1 MHKRIWLL
9 MLLAILLVAG
19 TANAGITEISLGGG
33 DVTDSVLIVASGSSA
48 TVSFTQT
55 TGLCSG
61 SANCISGYATFQPAG
76 LQPQQGTFIM
86 TYLTGANPTISSSG
100 VMTGQV
106 NFVFATTSGGAGTLQ
121 GVLTFS
127 SLGNGNTQGP
137 SFNGTFQTG
146 SSTGTLGTPILYWG
160 NGTTTNNAA
169 LTLNTAGNPPIID
182 PITGALNTTTGTSG
196 SGQVYAPSPTPEPAS
211 ILMLGSGLLALG
223 GTIKRRYFR

>member
-1 MHKRIWLL
+1 
-9 MLLAILLVAG
+9 
-19 TANAGITEISLGGG
+19 
-33 DVTDSVLIVASGSSA
+33 
-48 TVSFTQT
+48 
-55 TGLCSG
+55 
-61 SANCISGYATFQPAG
+61 
-76 LQPQQGTFIM
+76 M

-106 NFVFATTSGGAGTLQ
+106 NFMFATTSGGAGTLQ

-160 NGTTTNNAA
+160 NGVTTNNAA
-169 LTLNTAGNPPIID
+169 LTLNTNDAIVNSNG
-182 PITGALNTTTGTSG
+182 TLASTTGTPG
-196 SGQVYAPSPTPEPAS
+196 SGQVYAPAAPPPSPTPEPAS